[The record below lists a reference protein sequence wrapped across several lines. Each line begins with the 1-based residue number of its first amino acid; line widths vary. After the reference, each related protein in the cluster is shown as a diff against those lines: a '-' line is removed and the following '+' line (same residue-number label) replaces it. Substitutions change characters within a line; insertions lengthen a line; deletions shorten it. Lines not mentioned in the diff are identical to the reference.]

1 MSDSLF
7 TPDEV
12 QEIKVDYQDGSWH
25 VIDPEAEN
33 DVVCIFENE
42 GLSSSHQKQKVTVR
56 IIKFQQAVAGGN
68 HYLTVQLL
76 DEDEERNNQTGS
88 KSSRGD
94 SDRTYPERH
103 LTQFVGSGEYVTL
116 EAEVLWI
123 DYIEKEKRNMPDV
136 KGTLGEQGSTK
147 KLPFIVTDNTSH
159 PYFEEGKRFRFEG
172 VKDHKYQ
179 KKNEV
184 QALINEHTNIV
195 ELN

>member
-103 LTQFVGSGEYVTL
+103 LTQFAGSVEYVTL
-116 EAEVLWI
+116 EAELLWI
-123 DYIEKEKRNMPDV
+123 DYIEKEKRHMPDI

-147 KLPFIVTDNTSH
+147 NSH
-159 PYFEEGKRFRFEG
+159 LSSPTIHLTHSLKRANAFDLRVLKIIYMNSKTKFRP
-172 VKDHKYQ
+172 
-179 KKNEV
+179 
-184 QALINEHTNIV
+184 
-195 ELN
+195 